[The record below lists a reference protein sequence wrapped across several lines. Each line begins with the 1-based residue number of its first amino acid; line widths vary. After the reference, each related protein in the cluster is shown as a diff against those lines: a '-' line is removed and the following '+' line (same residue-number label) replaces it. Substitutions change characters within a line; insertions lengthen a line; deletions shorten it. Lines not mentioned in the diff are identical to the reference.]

1 MLKDKT
7 DAVNK
12 SADTAARSRDDF
24 KSVIKICISFI
35 PTTSFMPVSR
45 NLTFGA
51 NLLRLQ
57 GMLSQHVGWLRLY
70 FPIDYVHK
78 TLRLQSLF

>member
-1 MLKDKT
+1 MLLTRAQIQQQDQE
-7 DAVNK
+7 
-12 SADTAARSRDDF
+12 TAS
-24 KSVIKICISFI
+24 SLIKICISFI

-57 GMLSQHVGWLRLY
+57 GMLSQHVGWLQLY

-78 TLRLQSLF
+78 TLRLQALF